1 MKRSTFITWDQL
13 KVGLVILISLGVLTV
28 AIVRLGDAA
37 HLFTTRYTLVAI
49 LPNASGLRV
58 GGGVQVAGQLS
69 GTIKAIDFLPVDND
83 TTRNLRLTMEID
95 DAVQPHVRADSRA
108 RLRTLGLLGD
118 KVVDITPGTSRY
130 NALREGDTLQL
141 AQSLDYDAVLQQA
154 SGAVGDL
161 VQLTSD
167 LKTITGGVVRGE
179 GTLGQIV
186 TDRSLY
192 DELTG
197 TLQRTNALLGRV
209 QNPNGTVGRLLDDPQ
224 LYTNLT
230 RLIGSVDSLV
240 VALNSPNGTT
250 GRLLRDTTIY
260 NSLASAAAGGD
271 SLVRQLRQGNGLA
284 NKLLTDQQ
292 LYDQLVKAVTD
303 LNAILA
309 DVRRDPRRYTK
320 GLIKVF

>member
-13 KVGLVILISLGVLTV
+13 KVGVVILAAIGILTV
-28 AIVRLGDAA
+28 AVLRLGDAA
-37 HLFTTRYTLVAI
+37 HLFARRYTLVAI

-58 GGGVQVAGQLS
+58 GGGVQIAGQLS
-69 GTIKAIDFLPVDND
+69 GTVRAIDFLPVDND
-83 TTRNLRLTMEID
+83 TTRNLRVELEID
-95 DAVQPHVRADSRA
+95 EVAQQQVRADSRA

-118 KVVDITPGTSRY
+118 KVIDITPGTQRY
-130 NALREGDTLQL
+130 NVLRAGDTLRL

-161 VQLTSD
+161 VQLTAD
-167 LKTITGGVVRGE
+167 LRTITGGVVRGE

-197 TLQRTNALLGRV
+197 TLQRSNQLIARL

-224 LYTNLT
+224 LYVNLT
-230 RLIGSVDSLV
+230 RMIGSVDSLV
-240 VALNSPNGTT
+240 VALNSPTGTT
-250 GRLLRDTTIY
+250 GQLLRDTTLY
-260 NSLASAAAGGD
+260 ASLRSAAAGGD
-271 SLVRQLRQGNGLA
+271 SLVRQLRTGDGLA

-292 LYDQLVKAVTD
+292 LYDQLVKAVTE
-303 LNAILA
+303 LNGILA
-309 DVRRDPRRYTK
+309 EVRKNPR
-320 GLIKVF
+320 GLVQVKVF

>member
-1 MKRSTFITWDQL
+1 
-13 KVGLVILISLGVLTV
+13 
-28 AIVRLGDAA
+28 
-37 HLFTTRYTLVAI
+37 
-49 LPNASGLRV
+49 
-58 GGGVQVAGQLS
+58 VAGQLS
-69 GTIKAIDFLPVDND
+69 GSVRAIDFLPPDND
-83 TTRNLRLTMEID
+83 STRNLRVTLEID
-95 DAVQPHVRADSRA
+95 EVVQPQIRADSRA

-118 KVVDITPGTSRY
+118 KVVDISPGTIRTSP
-130 NALREGDTLQL
+130 LRAGDTLLL

-161 VQLTSD
+161 VQLTAD
-167 LKTITGGVVRGE
+167 LKTITNGIVRGE
-179 GTLGQIV
+179 GTLGQVV

-197 TLQRTNALLGRV
+197 TLARSNQLIARL

-224 LYTNLT
+224 LYVNLT
-230 RLIGSVDSLV
+230 RMIGSVDSLV

-260 NSLASAAAGGD
+260 NSLASAAVGAD
-271 SLVRQLRQGNGLA
+271 SLVRQLREGDGLA

-292 LYDQLVKAVTD
+292 LYDQLVKSVTD

-320 GLIKVF
+320 GLIRVF

>member
-13 KVGLVILISLGVLTV
+13 KVGLVILIALGILAV
-28 AIVRLGDAA
+28 AILKLGDAA
-37 HLFTTRYTLVAI
+37 HLFNRRYTLVTI

-69 GTIKAIDFLPVDND
+69 GTVRAIDFLPVDND
-83 TTRNLRLTMEID
+83 TTRNLRLTVEID
-95 DAVQPHVRADSRA
+95 ELVGPHVRADSRA
-108 RLRTLGLLGD
+108 RVRTLGLLGD
-118 KVVDITPGTSRY
+118 KVIDISPGTARF

-154 SGAVGDL
+154 SGAVDDL

-197 TLQRTNALLGRV
+197 SLERSNQLIARI
-209 QNPNGTVGRLLDDPQ
+209 QNPNGTVGRLLDDPA

-230 RLIGSVDSLV
+230 RMIGSVDSLV
-240 VALNSPNGTT
+240 VSLNSPTGTT
-250 GRLLRDTTIY
+250 GRLLRDTTIFS
-260 NSLASAAAGGD
+260 SLASVAAGGD

-292 LYDQLVKAVTD
+292 LYDQLVKAVTE
-303 LNAILA
+303 LNGILSE
-309 DVRRDPRRYTK
+309 VRKNPR
-320 GLIKVF
+320 GLVQVKVF

>member
-13 KVGLVILISLGVLTV
+13 KVGLVILIAFGILAV
-28 AIVRLGDAA
+28 AVMRLGDAA
-37 HLFTTRYTLVAI
+37 HLFNTRYSLVAI
-49 LPNASGLRV
+49 LPNANGLRV

-69 GTIKAIDFLPVDND
+69 GTVKSIEFLPVDND
-83 TTRNLRLTMEID
+83 TTRNLRVTVEID
-95 DAVQPHVRADSRA
+95 EAVQAHVRADSRA

-118 KVVDITPGTSRY
+118 KVIDITPGTLRF
-130 NALREGDTLQL
+130 NALRAGDTLQL

-161 VQLTSD
+161 VQLTAD

-197 TLQRTNALLGRV
+197 TLTRSNQLIARL

-224 LYTNLT
+224 LYVNLT
-230 RLIGSVDSLV
+230 RMIGSVDSLV

-250 GRLLRDTTIY
+250 GRLLRDTTIF
-260 NSLASAAAGGD
+260 NSLASVAAGGD
-271 SLVRQLRQGNGLA
+271 SLVRQLRQGDGLA

-303 LNAILA
+303 LNAILT

>member
-13 KVGLVILISLGVLTV
+13 KVGVVILTALGILTV
-28 AIVRLGDAA
+28 AIVKLGDAA
-37 HLFTTRYTLVAI
+37 QLFKKRYTLVAI
-49 LPNASGLRV
+49 LPNANGLRV
-58 GGGVQVAGQLS
+58 GGGVQIAGQLS
-69 GTIKAIDFLPVDND
+69 GTVQAIDFLPVDND
-83 TTRNLRLTMEID
+83 TTRNLRVTLEID
-95 DAVQPHVRADSRA
+95 QTLQPHVRADSRA

-118 KVVDITPGTSRY
+118 KVIDISPGTARY
-130 NALREGDTLQL
+130 NALRPGDTLQL
-141 AQSLDYDAVLQQA
+141 AQSTDYDAVLQQA

-167 LKTITGGVVRGE
+167 LKNITGGIVRGE

-192 DELTG
+192 DELTT
-197 TLQRTNALLGRV
+197 TLTRTNQLMGRL
-209 QNPNGTVGRLLDDPQ
+209 QNPNGTVGRLLDDPA
-224 LYTNLT
+224 LYDNLAKMIT
-230 RLIGSVDSLV
+230 SVDSLV

-260 NSLASAAAGGD
+260 NSLRSVAAGGD
-271 SLVRQLRQGNGLA
+271 SLVRQLREGDGLA

-309 DVRRDPRRYTK
+309 DVRRDPRRYTR

>member
-13 KVGLVILISLGVLTV
+13 KVGVVILAAIGILTV
-28 AIVRLGDAA
+28 AVLRLGDAA
-37 HLFTTRYTLVAI
+37 HLFARRYTLVAI

-58 GGGVQVAGQLS
+58 GGGVQIAGQLS
-69 GTIKAIDFLPVDND
+69 GTVRAIDFLPVDND
-83 TTRNLRLTMEID
+83 TTRNLRVELEID
-95 DAVQPHVRADSRA
+95 EVAQQQVRADSRA

-118 KVVDITPGTSRY
+118 KVIDITPGTQRY
-130 NALREGDTLQL
+130 NVLRAGDTLRL

-161 VQLTSD
+161 VQLTAD
-167 LKTITGGVVRGE
+167 LRTITGGVVRGE

-197 TLQRTNALLGRV
+197 TLQRSNQLIARL

-224 LYTNLT
+224 LYVNLT
-230 RLIGSVDSLV
+230 RMIGSVDSLV
-240 VALNSPNGTT
+240 VALNSPTGTT
-250 GRLLRDTTIY
+250 GQLLRDTTLY
-260 NSLASAAAGGD
+260 ASLRSAAAGGD
-271 SLVRQLRQGNGLA
+271 SLVRQLRTGDGLA

-292 LYDQLVKAVTD
+292 LYDQLVKAVTE
-303 LNAILA
+303 LNGILA
-309 DVRRDPRRYTK
+309 VVRNNPR
-320 GLIKVF
+320 GLVQVKVF